1 MSAAT
6 KTLRHAIA
14 RPSPMMLEPRYSGW
28 TTKRY
33 GPDEVTSRA
42 LFKCPAAQIRIAS
55 PATATDMPTA
65 MVRAA
70 GFARMITSR
79 PNTQPSATRSRAS
92 AATSVSNTARLRGQ
106 AAFDGGDDFVRAD
119 VEQAHARQA

>member
-1 MSAAT
+1 
-6 KTLRHAIA
+6 
-14 RPSPMMLEPRYSGW
+14 
-28 TTKRY
+28 
-33 GPDEVTSRA
+33 
-42 LFKCPAAQIRIAS
+42 
-55 PATATDMPTA
+55 MPTA
-65 MVRAA
+65 TVRAV

-119 VEQAHARQA
+119 VEQAHARQAAAPQVMTLADGVARDGDVERRHRTVANRTRRAVQADDRRPDGCGNVRRAGI